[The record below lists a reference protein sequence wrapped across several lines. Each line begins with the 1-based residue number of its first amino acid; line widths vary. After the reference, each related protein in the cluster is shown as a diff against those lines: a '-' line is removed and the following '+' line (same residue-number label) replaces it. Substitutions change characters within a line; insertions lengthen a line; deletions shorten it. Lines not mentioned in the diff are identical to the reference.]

1 MKLRESIIRL
11 REKKGYSQR
20 ELAERIGVNV
30 SLIGAF
36 EAGLKVPSLLV
47 ADALANE
54 LGCTVDELMHGDRTA

>member
-54 LGCTVDELMHGDRTA
+54 LGCTVDELMHGDRTV

>member
-54 LGCTVDELMHGDRTA
+54 LGCTVDELMHGNRTA

>member
-1 MKLRESIIRL
+1 MNLRENIKWF
-11 REKKGYSQR
+11 REEKGYSQR

-54 LGCTVDELMHGDRTA
+54 LGCTVDELVHGDRTA